1 MLPGGAENR
10 ARERYTQRS
19 QRVKKGS
26 VAFNLR
32 LTRLSP
38 AQAFAA
44 TEAIPPPSAFTRRT
58 RPGALENIDNGRIRS
73 GSYRH

>member
-19 QRVKKGS
+19 QRVKNGT
-26 VAFNLR
+26 VARSTDR

-38 AQAFAA
+38 A
-44 TEAIPPPSAFTRRT
+44 
-58 RPGALENIDNGRIRS
+58 
-73 GSYRH
+73 